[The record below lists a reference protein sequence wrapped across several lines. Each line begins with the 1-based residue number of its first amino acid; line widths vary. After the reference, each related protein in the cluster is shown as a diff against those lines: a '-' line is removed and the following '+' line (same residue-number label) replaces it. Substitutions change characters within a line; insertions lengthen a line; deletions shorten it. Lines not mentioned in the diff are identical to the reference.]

1 MSCLTGIV
9 GSIIN
14 IVFSLLGIA
23 LFILLIWGGWEWM
36 TSGGENKGVESAKTR
51 IYNAVMGIVI
61 TAIAYALAKFVLSL
75 LPRLM
80 GDFIEKDL
88 FSLCHSHESG
98 NPAVSLYVHKD
109 ILRLYFS

>member
-1 MSCLTGIV
+1 MQNFLLVVTNPVAATYQTTAEKSGLSGLCAQGDMSCLTGIV

-80 GDFIEKDL
+80 G
-88 FSLCHSHESG
+88 
-98 NPAVSLYVHKD
+98 
-109 ILRLYFS
+109 